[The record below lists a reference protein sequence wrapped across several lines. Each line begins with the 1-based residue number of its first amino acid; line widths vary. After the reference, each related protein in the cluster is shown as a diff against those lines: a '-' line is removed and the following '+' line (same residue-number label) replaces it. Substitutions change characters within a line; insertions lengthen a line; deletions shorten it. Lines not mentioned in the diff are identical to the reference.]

1 VAVGDLLLE
10 RYRTLEL
17 IAEGGQSLVYRVQDE
32 RLHRPA
38 CAKVFHVPGLE
49 PDAASI
55 VERSFVAEA
64 ELLSRLSDPGALQ
77 IFDFGFL
84 PPRQEGGA
92 LVPFQICELVTDGPL
107 SDLVKRRG
115 ALPPPDVVGVILP
128 ICRAL
133 AELHATGMVHL
144 DIKPQNI
151 LLRLSCEGSAVHP
164 WTKLAD
170 FGIAQTIGSTPAM
183 HEGAL
188 LMYSVNWAAPEQLV
202 GDTVTPASDVYSL
215 ALVTIYALTGRL
227 VFHQTDAVEAYRLR
241 RYADDIIR
249 RTLTDCGF
257 PAEVLSVLLDACS
270 FEPERR
276 LDDVLELGRRLEQA
290 LEPLQWPMST
300 QLVGD
305 DGDTEEGPPPMMIAD
320 RMGSRPA
327 LPGADHRGG
336 DWGPF
341 EGPHDNDEL
350 PADGQA
356 EAHRPRNPA
365 VEPAAAGRVAAAHL
379 WSLSP
384 DRPSPVIA
392 GRKLQ
397 FLALAPE
404 ADLAPKGGGARLRIS
419 LVPSAGDR
427 PGLHIKGLSCFVA
440 AAGGRPSPAVTLRE
454 SGSIELVS
462 ARGERL
468 AQAEVSFAAPGPNK
482 SVANLADQC
491 LVIASPS
498 PGERPIVVIDFGDD
512 NLCFIAQGSVPEHVA
527 THQRRRGGHG

>member
-1 VAVGDLLLE
+1 VVAEDTQSRTLRRVPQPAPEPPLAVGELLLD

-17 IAEGGQSLVYRVQDE
+17 IAEGGQSLVYRVEDE
-32 RLHRPA
+32 RLHRMA

-49 PDAASI
+49 PDAADI

-64 ELLSRLSDPGALQ
+64 VLLSRLSDPGALQ

-84 PPRQEGGA
+84 PPRRAGGA
-92 LVPFQICELVTDGPL
+92 RVPFQICELVTDGPL
-107 SDLVKRRG
+107 SDLVKRQG
-115 ALPPPDVVGVILP
+115 ALAPPDVVGVILP

-133 AELHATGMVHL
+133 AELHAAGMVHL
-144 DIKPQNI
+144 DVKPQNI
-151 LLRLSCEGSAVHP
+151 LLRLSGSAVHA

-170 FGIAQTIGSTPAM
+170 FGIAQAIGS
-183 HEGAL
+183 L

-241 RYADDIIR
+241 QYADDIIR

-257 PAEVLSVLLDACS
+257 PHEVLSVLLDACS

-276 LDDVLELGRRLEQA
+276 LDDVLELGRRLQRA
-290 LEPLQWPMST
+290 LEPLQWPMHT
-300 QLVGD
+300 QLAGD
-305 DGDTEEGPPPMMIAD
+305 DGDTVEEPAPMMLAD
-320 RMGSRPA
+320 DEIEGETPRMQRP
-327 LPGADHRGG
+327 G
-336 DWGPF
+336 DF
-341 EGPHDNDEL
+341 
-350 PADGQA
+350 
-356 EAHRPRNPA
+356 RPRNPA

-397 FLALAPE
+397 FLALTPE
-404 ADLAPKGGGARLRIS
+404 ADLAPKERGARLRIS
-419 LVPSAGDR
+419 FVPSAGDR
-427 PGLHIKGLSCFVA
+427 PGLHIKGLSCFLA
-440 AAGGRPSPAVTLRE
+440 AAGGRPSPAVTLLE
-454 SGSIELVS
+454 SGAIELYS

-468 AQAEVSFAAPGPNK
+468 ARAEVSFAAPGPNK
-482 SVANLADQC
+482 SVVNLADQC

-498 PGERPIVVIDFGDD
+498 PGERPIVVVDFGDD
-512 NLCFIAQGSVPEHVA
+512 DLCFIAQGTVPERVA
-527 THQRRRGGHG
+527 TRRGRADGGSQAF